1 MEVVLMHRRYVDH
14 KSSPSEEADDKQMPP
29 SKAEPATVK
38 NVDLLPIPT
47 VQQKVTASA
56 MQGLGQF
63 SYDVR
68 MGATGLIV
76 GVQAIMNGR
85 APIKTR
91 MVVPL
96 DPWTQ
101 LSFYYHP
108 GLGRIQLYDSDS
120 LGGLNN
126 APEYYV
132 GRVVVTD
139 SEALVYLR
147 GRIKDIPGFKN
158 IIVKDEQ
165 NSGSAFTTYSS
176 KVKHFIEANIARQEQ
191 LSHIDLH
198 KQISYLEGQV
208 DVLTKIIIQSGIVR
222 NPEQLEL
229 LKEADRF
236 SLCENLDAKT
246 LRKKMQYK
254 KFVRGIDKLC

>member
-176 KVKHFIEANIARQEQ
+176 KVKHFLKRT
-191 LSHIDLH
+191 LL
-198 KQISYLEGQV
+198 
-208 DVLTKIIIQSGIVR
+208 VR
-222 NPEQLEL
+222 N
-229 LKEADRF
+229 
-236 SLCENLDAKT
+236 S
-246 LRKKMQYK
+246 
-254 KFVRGIDKLC
+254 